1 MAKDVHVNDSIP
13 AYALECLDEAE
24 ADAVS
29 EHLKDCSLCRAELRA
44 YRAVAE
50 LLAHTAA
57 LADPPLHVKAALMDR
72 VRASMPAQPASEADS
87 SWLARIRQFFLSTS
101 LKRLA
106 PAWGALSLILI
117 LVLATSNAL
126 LWYQVN
132 QLRASSEQTPMQ
144 VVTLLGTEIVP
155 QASGL
160 IVISRD
166 GRHGTLVVDDLPAL
180 DESREYQLWLIRDG
194 QRISGG
200 VFSVSPD
207 GYANQWIGAPE
218 PLTDY
223 SAFGVTIE
231 PAGGSLGPTG
241 DKVLGG
247 EF

>member
-1 MAKDVHVNDSIP
+1 MAKDVHVNDLIP
-13 AYALECLDEAE
+13 AYALDCLEEAE
-24 ADAVS
+24 AAAVS

-44 YRAVAE
+44 YQAIAE
-50 LLAHTAA
+50 QLAYAAA
-57 LADPPLHVKAALMDR
+57 LVDPPLHVKVELMDR
-72 VRASMPAQPASEADS
+72 VRAGIPAQPASEADS
-87 SWLARIRQFFLSTS
+87 SWSERIGQFFLSAS
-101 LKRLA
+101 PKRFA
-106 PAWGALSLILI
+106 PAWGAISLVLI

-132 QLRASSEQTPMQ
+132 QLRAGSEQTPMQ
-144 VVTLLGTEIVP
+144 VVALLGTEIEP

-166 GRHGTLVVDDLPAL
+166 GLHGTLVVDDLPAL
-180 DESREYQLWLIRDG
+180 DETREYQLWLIRDG

-218 PLTDY
+218 PLTAY
-223 SAFGVTIE
+223 SSFGVTIE
-231 PAGGSLGPTG
+231 PTGGSPGPTG
-241 DKVLGG
+241 EKVLGG